1 MITDHL
7 RAVLERAGQEL
18 SPEAQDA
25 LAHVIEDLLPTV
37 TRTAPP
43 LPDELR
49 RVFEQALADH
59 AETLAYLRDR

>member
-25 LAHVIEDLLPTV
+25 LAAVIEELLPAV
-37 TRTAPP
+37 RRTAPP
-43 LPDELR
+43 LPDEVR
-49 RVFEQALADH
+49 SAFEQALVDH
-59 AETLAYLRDR
+59 AETLAYLKER